1 MNIELLNKYEVTEW
15 IKNYWIDIKLMNKK
29 RILE

>member
-15 IKNYWIDIKLMNKK
+15 IKNYWIDKKLMNKK